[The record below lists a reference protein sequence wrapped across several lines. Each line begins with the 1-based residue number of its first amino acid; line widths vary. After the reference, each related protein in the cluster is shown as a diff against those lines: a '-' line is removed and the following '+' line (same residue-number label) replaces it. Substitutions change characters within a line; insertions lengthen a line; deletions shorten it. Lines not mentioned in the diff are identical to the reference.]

1 MSWVT
6 VIWTTLAS
14 AAFTLGVVHLVVWV
28 KRPAAPAHLW
38 FFLACVGTA
47 VFGIFEVWLMRA
59 TTPAE
64 FGLVLRL
71 THLPIWL
78 LIVSLVAFVRSYL
91 QAGRPWLGWSVV
103 GVRTLALVL
112 NFLLTPNLNY
122 RSIDAIRP
130 VRFLGESV
138 SVAVGVPSPWMLIG
152 QAGLLLLVIFVV
164 DATVEVWRRGD
175 RRKALV
181 VGGSIVLLTVGG
193 SVQAALVLWGVLAA
207 PIAATL
213 FYAGLVA
220 AMGYELSLDVIRAAR
235 LADALHVEQE
245 RIRLAER
252 EAQLHREEAAHLAR
266 VTTFGEISGSLA
278 HELNQPLASILTNAR
293 AAERHLEHS
302 TPDLDE
308 LRAILADIRSDN
320 LRASD
325 IIQRIRAFLKRTAM
339 EKQPLDV
346 AQLVEDT
353 VRLIGAEAADRRSQ
367 VSAEVS
373 PGLRPVVGDRVH
385 LQQVLVNLLINGLD
399 AMSSSPPSRRRLAI
413 RALALD
419 ATSIE
424 ITVSDSGPGIAPAV
438 LARAFEP
445 FYTTKEDGLGLGLAI
460 SRSIAEAHGGTIVLE
475 PHSDGGTI
483 ARVRLPIHV

>member
-6 VIWTTLAS
+6 VVWSTLAS
-14 AAFTLGVVHLVVWV
+14 AAFTLGVVHFAVWL
-28 KRPAAPAHLW
+28 KRPAGTAHLW
-38 FFLACVGTA
+38 FFLTCAATA

-64 FGLVLRL
+64 AGLALRL

-78 LIVSLVAFVRSYL
+78 LIVSLIGFVRSYL
-91 QAGRPWLGWSVV
+91 NAGRPWLGWTVI

-112 NFLLTPNLNY
+112 NFLLTPNINY
-122 RSIDAIRP
+122 RSIEALRP

-138 SVAVGVPSPWMLIG
+138 SVVVGVPNPWMLVG
-152 QAGLLLLVIFVV
+152 QAGLLLLVIFAV
-164 DATVEVWRRGD
+164 DATAAVWRRGD

-181 VGGSIVLLTVGG
+181 VGGGIVLLAVGG
-193 SVQAALVLWGVLAA
+193 SVQAALVLWGLLAA
-207 PIAATL
+207 PIASTL

-235 LADALHVEQE
+235 LADALHEKQ
-245 RIRLAER
+245 LAER
-252 EAQLHREEAAHLAR
+252 EAQVHREEAAHLAR

-339 EKQPLDV
+339 EKQALDV

-353 VRLIGAEAADRRSQ
+353 VRLIGAEAADRRSP
-367 VSAEVS
+367 VSVEVS
-373 PGLRPVVGDRVH
+373 R
-385 LQQVLVNLLINGLD
+385 
-399 AMSSSPPSRRRLAI
+399 SRRRAACPAADGA
-413 RALALD
+413 RASRAS
-419 ATSIE
+419 ARS
-424 ITVSDSGPGIAPAV
+424 PAPAGSS
-438 LARAFEP
+438 ASRR
-445 FYTTKEDGLGLGLAI
+445 
-460 SRSIAEAHGGTIVLE
+460 SRSRSS
-475 PHSDGGTI
+475 P
-483 ARVRLPIHV
+483 

>member
-6 VIWTTLAS
+6 VIWSTLAS
-14 AAFTLGVVHLVVWV
+14 AAFTLGVVHLVVWL
-28 KRPAAPAHLW
+28 KRPAAMAHLW
-38 FFLACVGTA
+38 FFLACVATA

-64 FGLVLRL
+64 AGLALRL

-78 LIVSLVAFVRSYL
+78 LIVSLIAFVRSYL
-91 QAGRPWLGWSVV
+91 KAGRAWLGWTVI
-103 GVRTLALVL
+103 GVRTLALGL
-112 NFLLTPNLNY
+112 NFLLTPNINY
-122 RSIDAIRP
+122 RSIDALRP

-138 SVAVGVPSPWMLIG
+138 SVVVGVPSPWMLIG
-152 QAGLLLLVIFVV
+152 QAGLLLLVIFVT
-164 DATVEVWRRGD
+164 DATVQVWRRGD

-181 VGGSIVLLTVGG
+181 VGGGIVLLAVGG
-193 SVQAALVLWGVLAA
+193 SVQAALVLWGLLAA
-207 PIAATL
+207 PIASTL

-235 LADALHVEQE
+235 LADALHEKQ
-245 RIRLAER
+245 LAER
-252 EAQLHREEAAHLAR
+252 EAQVHREEAAHLAR

-293 AAERHLEHS
+293 AAERHLERS

-339 EKQPLDV
+339 EKQALDV

-367 VSAEVS
+367 VSVEVS
-373 PGLRPVVGDRVH
+373 GGLRPVVGDRVH

-399 AMSSSPPSRRRLAI
+399 AMSSSPPSSRRLAI
-413 RALALD
+413 RALPLD

-424 ITVSDSGPGIAPAV
+424 ITVSDSGPGIAPAI

-445 FYTTKEDGLGLGLAI
+445 FYSTKEDGLGLGLAI
-460 SRSIAEAHGGTIVLE
+460 SRSIAEAHGGTIMLE

>member
-1 MSWVT
+1 M
-6 VIWTTLAS
+6 
-14 AAFTLGVVHLVVWV
+14 LV
-28 KRPAAPAHLW
+28 
-38 FFLACVGTA
+38 
-47 VFGIFEVWLMRA
+47 
-59 TTPAE
+59 
-64 FGLVLRL
+64 
-71 THLPIWL
+71 
-78 LIVSLVAFVRSYL
+78 
-91 QAGRPWLGWSVV
+91 
-103 GVRTLALVL
+103 
-112 NFLLTPNLNY
+112 
-122 RSIDAIRP
+122 
-130 VRFLGESV
+130 
-138 SVAVGVPSPWMLIG
+138 G
-152 QAGLLLLVIFVV
+152 QASLLLLVTFVV
-164 DATVEVWRRGD
+164 DATMEVWRRGD
-175 RRKALV
+175 RRKAVV
-181 VGGSIVLLTVGG
+181 VGGGILLLAVGG
-193 SVQAALVLWGVLAA
+193 SVQAALVLWGLLAA

-213 FYAGLVA
+213 FYAGMVA

-235 LADALHVEQE
+235 LADALHEKQ
-245 RIRLAER
+245 LAER
-252 EAQLHREEAAHLAR
+252 EAQVHREEAAHLAR

-339 EKQPLDV
+339 EKQALDV

-353 VRLIGAEAADRRSQ
+353 VRLIVAEAADRRSQ
-367 VSAEVS
+367 VSVEVS
-373 PGLRPVVGDRVH
+373 HGLRPVVGDRVH

-399 AMSSSPPSRRRLAI
+399 AMSSSPPSGRRLAI
-413 RALALD
+413 RALPLD

-424 ITVSDSGPGIAPAV
+424 ITVSDSGPGIAPAT

-460 SRSIAEAHGGTIVLE
+460 SRSIAEAHGGTIMLE